1 MLILLPPSEGK
12 ASPSKGPRLA
22 LSGLSHP
29 ALTLS
34 RTTVLDALIALCSG
48 PPGKARGVLGLGPKL
63 SEEIARNAGLR
74 SAPTAPSIEIYT
86 GVLFE
91 ALAADTLGA
100 AARKRLDSHVLI
112 ASALFGFVTPGDRIP
127 SYRLSGDVTLPG
139 VGPLPPHWRAA
150 LSAVIASY
158 PGVILD
164 LRSGVYTRL
173 GPIPPEAAQRS
184 FVGRVLLERNGK
196 RSVVSHHNKATKGRI
211 VRSLVERGP
220 LPKTETAL
228 TKALTDLGYVI
239 EIHEAGKAGQPA
251 TLDIIVTHT

>member
-12 ASPSKGPRLA
+12 ASPSKGARLT

-29 ALTLS
+29 ALTPS
-34 RTTVLDALIALCSG
+34 RTTVLDALIALCCG
-48 PPGKARGVLGLGPKL
+48 PTGKARGALGLGPKQ
-63 SEEIARNAGLR
+63 SGEIAHNAQLR
-74 SAPTAPSIEIYT
+74 RAPTAPAIEIYT

-100 AARKRLDSHVLI
+100 AARKRLNTHVLI
-112 ASALFGFVTPGDRIP
+112 ASALFGFVSPSDRIP

-139 VGPLPPHWRAA
+139 VGPLPALWRAA
-150 LSAVIASY
+150 LSAVLASY

-164 LRSGVYTRL
+164 LRSGIYTKL
-173 GPIPPEAAQRS
+173 GPIPAETAHRS
-184 FVGRVLLERNGK
+184 FVGRVLLERDGK
-196 RSVVSHHNKATKGRI
+196 RSVVSHHNKATKGQL
-211 VRSLVERGP
+211 VRALVERGP

-228 TKALTDLGYVI
+228 TKALTDLGYLI
-239 EIHEAGKAGQPA
+239 ELHEAPKAGQPA

>member
-12 ASPSKGPRLA
+12 ASPNTGPRIT
-22 LSGLSHP
+22 LSGLSNP
-29 ALTLS
+29 ALTAS
-34 RTTVLDALIALCSG
+34 RTAVLDALIALCSG
-48 PPGKARGVLGLGPKL
+48 PAGKARGVLGLGPKQ
-63 SEEIARNAGLR
+63 SEEVARNAGLR
-74 SAPTAPSIEIYT
+74 TAPTAPAIEIYT
-86 GVLFE
+86 GVLFD
-91 ALAADTLGA
+91 ALAASTLGA
-100 AARKRLDSHVLI
+100 AARKRLDAHVLI

-127 SYRLSGDVTLPG
+127 SYRLSGDVTLPRI
-139 VGPLPPHWRAA
+139 GPLPAHWRTA
-150 LSAVIASY
+150 LSSVLAAH
-158 PGVILD
+158 PGLILD
-164 LRSGVYTRL
+164 LRSGIYTKL
-173 GPIPPEAAQRS
+173 GPIPPQAAQRS

-239 EIHEAGKAGQPA
+239 EIQEAGKAGQPA

>member
-12 ASPSKGPRLA
+12 ASSQKGSRLA
-22 LSGLSHP
+22 LAGLSHP
-29 ALTLS
+29 ALTPN
-34 RTTVLDALIALCSG
+34 RTVVLDALITLCSG
-48 PPGKARGVLGLGPKL
+48 QTSKARSALGLGPRQ
-63 SEEIARNAGLR
+63 SGEIAHNAQLR
-74 SAPTAPSIEIYT
+74 RAPTAPAIEIYT

-100 AARKRLDSHVLI
+100 AARKRLDAHALI
-112 ASALFGFVTPGDRIP
+112 ASALFGFVTPSDRIP

-139 VGPLPPHWRAA
+139 VEPLPIHWRAA
-150 LSAVIASY
+150 LSAILASY
-158 PGVILD
+158 SGVILD
-164 LRSGVYTRL
+164 LRSGVYTKL
-173 GPIPPEAAQRS
+173 GPIPPEAAHRS

-220 LPKTETAL
+220 LPKTEAAL
-228 TKALTDLGYVI
+228 TKALVDLGYVI
-239 EIHEAGKAGQPA
+239 EVHEADKAGQPA